1 MRVCAKLFVLL
12 RHRMKRVF
20 DIVLALFLGV
30 ILLVPMLVIGWVIR
44 LTSKGP
50 AIYWSDRIGKNSQVF
65 KMAKLR
71 TMRSDAPALATHLLP
86 DPEKMITPIGRFL
99 RKTSLDEVPQLWNI
113 LRGDMSFVGPR
124 PALFNQDDL
133 IELRK
138 ECGVDQLVPGITGW
152 AQLNGRD
159 ELSSAE
165 KVFFDRQYQERQ
177 SFWFDFQIM
186 VLTVI
191 AVVQAKNITH

>member
-1 MRVCAKLFVLL
+1 
-12 RHRMKRVF
+12 MKRVF

-30 ILLVPMLVIGWVIR
+30 ILLVPILVIGWAIR

-50 AIYWSDRIGKNSQVF
+50 AIYWSDRIGKNSKVF

-71 TMRSDAPALATHLLP
+71 TMRSDAPALATYLLP

-113 LRGDMSFVGPR
+113 LKGDMSFVGPR

-138 ECGVDQLVPGITGW
+138 ESGIDQLVPGITGW

-177 SFWFDFQIM
+177 SFWFDLQIM
-186 VLTVI
+186 ALTVI